1 MEKQIITD
9 GEGKEFIMKAFR
21 CSRMQV
27 WKALHYRS
35 ESDMARRIRI
45 LALQRGG
52 VLVGDSTSEC
62 ETTFEELAQTMTQTW
77 GDRVKMV
84 YNRNNNEAK
93 IYVDG
98 SIHRAERPGSI
109 SEFIGLQQEAER
121 LVQAL

>member
-35 ESDMARRIRI
+35 ESDMARRIRN

-52 VLVGDSTSEC
+52 VLVGDSTPEC
-62 ETTFEELAQTMTQTW
+62 ETTFEECEQTMTQSW
-77 GDRVKMV
+77 GTRVKLV
-84 YNRNNNEAK
+84 YNRNNNEAE

-98 SIHRAERPGSI
+98 SIQRAERPGSI
-109 SEFIGLQQEAER
+109 SEFIGLQQEVER
-121 LVQAL
+121 LAQAL